1 MRKLSPEQQ
10 QARDAING
18 QILVVSCPGSGKTT
32 VLLDRIQNML
42 NHGINPE
49 SMLNITFTKAAAE
62 EMENRF
68 MRDYNAKVHFSTIHS
83 FCFRLLCQEKNLSIE
98 SLLKESEKWM
108 FLAQFLKGKVTPAEV
123 EDTVKELMSEISYV
137 KNRELNYALY
147 RPINLDKALFVD
159 AYSSYEEFK
168 RQNDKIDFDD
178 MLILCRE
185 YLKSN
190 PDVLEKYRQKYQ
202 YISVDEFQDVNGIQA
217 DICYMLTGDNGNLF
231 VVGDDDQSIYKFRA
245 ADSTIML
252 NFPKKYP
259 NCQTIYMGTNYRSC
273 KNIVYIAGQLINNN
287 KVRFTKDF
295 KAFRDQDGKISLGKY
310 DSVDAQAKDI
320 VKTIAQLN
328 AEGTKLEDIAILYR
342 TNSTAVNFIAELM
355 KFKIPFYTSEVPK
368 SHHDFIYNDITAY
381 YRLSRNQEKQGD
393 LQKILNHPSRYIKAA
408 PFYKCRYNKDEL
420 MKRCDSLNASDC
432 ERTKNTFFDMFF
444 DIAQLS
450 KMNEPKEFINYLC
463 NNMDYRAWLKSFATF
478 QGKPEDEFLSVLTL
492 LQEEAAQFST
502 MEDWFNYVIRYE
514 KKLQEIKKSKDKH
527 GVCLSTFHSSKGLEW
542 NNVFVVNV
550 SEGQVPFG
558 KAETPEELEEE
569 RRMFYV
575 AITRA
580 KNNLC
585 MCYIENDKVIHS
597 AYFEEMGFYF
607 KEIEKKSAQKEKFDH
622 STAKNI
628 KAAEN
633 QTW

>member
-1 MRKLSPEQQ
+1 MRTLSPEQQ
-10 QARDAING
+10 QARDAIDG

-42 NHGINPE
+42 DHGISPE

-83 FCFRLLCQEKNLSIE
+83 FCFQLLCQEAGLGIDSI
-98 SLLKESEKWM
+98 LKESEKWM
-108 FLAQFLKGKVTPAEV
+108 FFAQFLKGRVTPAEA
-123 EDTVKELMSEISYV
+123 EDTVKELMTEISYI
-137 KNRELNYALY
+137 KNRELNYAFY
-147 RPINLDKALFVD
+147 RPINLDRQLFVE
-159 AYSSYEEFK
+159 AYCNYNEYKFQS
-168 RQNDKIDFDD
+168 DKIDFDD
-178 MLILCRE
+178 MLIECRQFLRDHPE
-185 YLKSN
+185 TLKKYQ
-190 PDVLEKYRQKYQ
+190 DKYR

-217 DICYMLTGDNGNLF
+217 DICYMLAGDNGNLF

-259 NCQTIYMGTNYRSC
+259 NCKTIYMGTNYRSC
-273 KNIVYIAGQLINNN
+273 KNIVYIAGKLIDHN

-295 KAFRDQDGKISLGKY
+295 KAFRDQEGQIILGKY
-310 DSVDAQAKDI
+310 DNANGQASDI
-320 VKTIAQLN
+320 VKTVLEMQKKGA
-328 AEGTKLEDIAILYR
+328 KLEDIAILYR

-355 KFKIPFYTSEVPK
+355 KLQIPFYTSEVPK
-368 SHHDFIYNDITAY
+368 SHHDFIYHDITAY
-381 YRLSRNQEKQGD
+381 YRLSRDQEKQGD

-420 MKRCDSLNASDC
+420 MKKCNTLDYS
-432 ERTKNTFFDMFF
+432 ERERVKNSFYDMFF
-444 DIAQLS
+444 DLTQLGH
-450 KMNEPKEFINYLC
+450 KNNPKDFLYYLC
-463 NNMDYRAWLKSFATF
+463 ENMGYRSWLKSFAAF

-492 LQEEAAQFST
+492 LEDEAAQFST

-514 KKLQEIKKSKDKH
+514 MKLQEIKKNKKKT
-527 GVCLSTFHSSKGLEW
+527 GICLSTFHSAKGLEW
-542 NNVFVVNV
+542 DNVFVVNI
-550 SEGQVPFG
+550 SDGQVPFA

-580 KNNLC
+580 KNNLY
-585 MCYIENDKVIHS
+585 MCYVENDKVIHS
-597 AYFEEMGFYF
+597 PYFEEMGIFF
-607 KEIEKKSAQKEKFDH
+607 KEMKKV
-622 STAKNI
+622 
-628 KAAEN
+628 EN
-633 QTW
+633 QKW